1 MIDIEFHY
9 NQQIIIIQSILDEPF
24 KNVIDKYFQKSQFDR
39 NNVFFIVNGQPIN
52 PEEKIEKK
60 MNKMNK
66 DNKSLKILVQLMEN
80 TKVTQEYEKSK
91 DIICPE
97 CFEPCQIKTENFKI
111 SLFGREKNHMTNL
124 KIKNF

>member
-9 NQQIIIIQSILDEPF
+9 NQQIILIQSILDEPF

-52 PEEKIEKK
+52 PEEKIEKQ

-80 TKVTQEYEKSK
+80 TKVTQEY
-91 DIICPE
+91 I
-97 CFEPCQIKTENFKI
+97 
-111 SLFGREKNHMTNL
+111 
-124 KIKNF
+124 